1 MILNDRD
8 VMVTGKGILFPYGDS
23 FDGYR
28 PMSECDY
35 RARILREPRFIDES
49 QLDRDDKHVFSYV
62 AFLNATN
69 GEVFT
74 FSRRDGK
81 KSLYI
86 EGPIYY
92 EDASKGSISLWGN
105 TLTAGV
111 MRLINKQ
118 INFPYKVKLDT
129 PGFINF
135 ERADKKDRFG
145 ILYVGITE
153 SDKAKTHS
161 RKTKVVPVTFG
172 GNFSLPALEK
182 LCEEDVLD
190 DCSKV
195 ILTALKE
202 YGNFL

>member
-1 MILNDRD
+1 
-8 VMVTGKGILFPYGDS
+8 MVTGNGILFPHGDS
-23 FDGYR
+23 FSGYR

-35 RARILREPRFIDES
+35 RARILREPRFIDEFLIS
-49 QLDRDDKHVFSYV
+49 RDEKRIFSYV

-74 FSRRDGK
+74 FSRPDGK

-86 EGPIYY
+86 EGPVYY
-92 EDASKGSISLWGN
+92 EDANKESIRRWNN
-105 TLTAGV
+105 TLKAGV

-118 INFPYKVKLDT
+118 ISVLDGAKVDT

-135 ERADKKDRFG
+135 EKGINKDRFG

-161 RKTKVVPVTFG
+161 RKTKVVPVTFD
-172 GNFSLPALEK
+172 GNFSLPNLER
-182 LCEEDVLD
+182 LCEENVLD

-202 YGNFL
+202 YSNFL